1 MKTFG
6 DRKMRIFFKYTNDNN
21 PFQEALITPLSVMD
35 GVSQI
40 GGFFAMLGILKLCLF
55 FYNKASFEK
64 NLQKKYKELIAS
76 HNKGEDIRPLLL

>member
-1 MKTFG
+1 
-6 DRKMRIFFKYTNDNN
+6 
-21 PFQEALITPLSVMD
+21 MD

>member
-1 MKTFG
+1 
-6 DRKMRIFFKYTNDNN
+6 MRIFFKYTNDNN